1 MMANPYDVR
10 VVNPLEALMAG
21 EQGYDSMRA
30 RGRQGVQDRARQEAE
45 QALLSG
51 GDTRNALAR
60 LIGAGD
66 MQGANALA
74 NFGNQ
79 GFDQEYKRGMLQI
92 AQQNANRQDIPAP
105 LRILEAA
112 GIDPRSPTGHK
123 SLFPRTD
130 TPLSATDKKAIFE
143 AEDAMPQL
151 QGTVENLNRALE
163 LNKST
168 FSGAGAG
175 LRATLGANLP
185 DAMVPDFIADRKTAL
200 ATSEWQKIMGPEA
213 LQAMASTLKGAT
225 TDFELRKFI
234 EMLGDP
240 QTPPQVRE
248 GVIKRMK
255 TLVERKMQVQESR
268 VRDLRGGTYFKPDG
282 GSAPASPAAPS
293 GGGQQGGALQQARE
307 AIDRGADRN
316 AVIKRL
322 RENGIDATGL

>member
-1 MMANPYDVR
+1 MMANPFDVR
-10 VVNPLEALMAG
+10 VVNPLEALMQG
-21 EQGYDSMRA
+21 EQGFDSMRA
-30 RGRQGVQDRARQEAE
+30 RGRQSTQEQARREAE

-79 GFDQEYKRGMLQI
+79 NFDQEYKRGMLDI
-92 AQQNANRQDIPAP
+92 ARQTANRQETPAP
-105 LRILEAA
+105 LKILEAA
-112 GIDPRSPTGHK
+112 GISPASAEGRK
-123 SLFPRTD
+123 ALFPRTD
-130 TPLSATDKKAIFE
+130 TPISATDKKAIFE

-151 QGTVENLNRALE
+151 KGTVENLNRALE
-163 LNKST
+163 LNKNT

-175 LRATLGANLP
+175 MRATIGSNLP
-185 DAMVPDFIADRKTAL
+185 DALVPDFIADKKTAN
-200 ATSEWQKIMGPEA
+200 ATTEWQKIMGPEA

-248 GVIKRMK
+248 SVIKRMK
-255 TLVERKMQVQESR
+255 TLVERKMELQESR

-282 GSAPASPAAPS
+282 GGAPASPAAPS
-293 GGGQQGGALQQARE
+293 GGAQGGALQQARD

-316 AVIKRL
+316 AVIRRL
-322 RENGIDATGL
+322 RENGIDASGL